1 MSTDIVVRLQ
11 EDQPFDMPTDL
22 AEDAADFTLDSTQVE
37 QGRQAVERCLDSL
50 RERDVRRTTEE
61 ILDTLALLISG
72 GVCDAHGFPW
82 QQLRSYHG
90 AAALALL
97 REPGTPSR
105 LESFRFRRDPARKYR
120 QVPERYAPRYV
131 QKARHA
137 LRRVIRE
144 CHSLGYLTEEEYERA
159 IDASKVRTKLARGG
173 RVLTLGEFR
182 ALTSVCGADR
192 SPLGSRDAL
201 MLHLGYRGGLLGN
214 EIAAANLDDLHFD
227 SKKGQLTLRVRRA
240 KNRRARS
247 VPLLNGALIALE
259 DWLELRDRED
269 GPLLCE
275 VQRGRIESR
284 RLTAAAIGKRCRV
297 RAEQAGVELFSA
309 NDLGRSYKPVP
320 NGRKNG
326 KSVREVATASG
337 ALYGAPAEESGRQAL
352 KVHFPYPRRS
362 ELLG

>member
-11 EDQPFDMPTDL
+11 EDQPFDMPNDVVD
-22 AEDAADFTLDSTQVE
+22 EAADFTLDANEVE
-37 QGRQAVERCLDSL
+37 QGRQAVERCLESL
-50 RERDVRRTTEE
+50 RDRDSRRATEE
-61 ILDTLALLISG
+61 VLDTLALLITG
-72 GVCDAHGFPW
+72 GVCDAHEFPW

-105 LESFRFRRDPARKYR
+105 LESFRFRREPARRYR
-120 QVPERYAPRYV
+120 QVPERFSPRFV

-144 CHSLGYLTEEEYERA
+144 CHSLGYLTEEEYGRA
-159 IDASKVRTKLARGG
+159 VDASKVRDKPARGG
-173 RVLTLGEFR
+173 RELGAGEFR

-192 SPLGSRDAL
+192 SPLGSRDSL
-201 MLHLGYRGGLLGN
+201 MLHLGYHGGLQAA
-214 EIAAANLDDLHFD
+214 EIAAANLKDLHFD

-269 GPLLCE
+269 GPLLLE
-275 VQRGRIESR
+275 VNRGRIEAR
-284 RLTAAAIGKRCRV
+284 RLTVAALGRRCRV
-297 RAEQAGVELFSA
+297 RAEQAGVELFGV
-309 NDLGRSYKPVP
+309 NDLGRTHKQVAA
-320 NGRKNG
+320 GRKNG
-326 KSVREVATASG
+326 KARATGTVKTG
-337 ALYGAPAEESGRQAL
+337 ALYGPPAEETSRPAL